1 MKNEQ
6 AIRRLEDLQRLYLGN
21 EKFTAD
27 IEAIGIAI
35 DALNKQP
42 CEDCI
47 SRKAVKEQMIKYGF
61 KAPDMT
67 VTEFVE
73 DCLPSVTPKPKT
85 GHWEM
90 CEDADGIYGVCD
102 ICGIDADFSHK
113 GEAYPYC
120 PNCGAKMEGED
131 ADIFNN

>member
-47 SRKAVKEQMIKYGF
+47 SRKVVKEQMIKYGF
-61 KAPDMT
+61 KASDMT

-73 DCLPSVTPKPKT
+73 DCLPSITPK
-85 GHWEM
+85 
-90 CEDADGIYGVCD
+90 AD
-102 ICGIDADFSHK
+102 K
-113 GEAYPYC
+113 E
-120 PNCGAKMEGED
+120 KEE
-131 ADIFNN
+131 